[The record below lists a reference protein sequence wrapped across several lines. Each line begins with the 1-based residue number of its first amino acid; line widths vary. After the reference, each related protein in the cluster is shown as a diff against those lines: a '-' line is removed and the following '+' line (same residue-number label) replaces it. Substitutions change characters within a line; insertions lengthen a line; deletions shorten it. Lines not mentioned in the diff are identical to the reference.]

1 MSKEVDSKIKGE
13 EEQEREQEQEQEQE
27 KEQEQQ
33 VGGLKFMC
41 PFSHHLVKTKQKA
54 L

>member
-13 EEQEREQEQEQEQE
+13 QEQEQEQEQE

>member
-13 EEQEREQEQEQEQE
+13 EEQEREQEQEQE